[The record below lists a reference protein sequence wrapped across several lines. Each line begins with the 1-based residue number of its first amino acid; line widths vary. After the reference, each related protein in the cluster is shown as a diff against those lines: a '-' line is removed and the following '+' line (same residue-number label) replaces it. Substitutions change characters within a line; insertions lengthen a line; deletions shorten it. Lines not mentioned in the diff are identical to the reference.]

1 MLPLLIRE
9 SFPIPSPEDNIWPDV
24 ELSPE
29 EFESA
34 YIEFSV
40 YARRLKCA
48 RYGCGGLVIL
58 VRITQPGIS
67 ESISKEQLMKK

>member
-1 MLPLLIRE
+1 
-9 SFPIPSPEDNIWPDV
+9 V

-48 RYGCGGLVIL
+48 RYGCGDLVIL